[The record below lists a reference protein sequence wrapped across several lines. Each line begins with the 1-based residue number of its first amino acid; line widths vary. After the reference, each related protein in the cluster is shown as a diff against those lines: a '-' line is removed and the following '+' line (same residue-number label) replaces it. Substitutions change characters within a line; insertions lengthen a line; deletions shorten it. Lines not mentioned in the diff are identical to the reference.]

1 MKIDNNHERMERD
14 SSDNTD
20 LDLQI
25 AEVLEL
31 TVDQVEE
38 IPLETVELLREF
50 LWRLPSEPMRKEM
63 MDNITKNTTYGG
75 EK

>member
-63 MDNITKNTTYGG
+63 MDNITKKTTYGG

>member
-1 MKIDNNHERMERD
+1 MNEDAERMERD

-31 TVDQVEE
+31 TVDQVDQIE
-38 IPLETVELLREF
+38 LKTVELLREL
-50 LWRLPSEPMRKEM
+50 LWRLP
-63 MDNITKNTTYGG
+63 
-75 EK
+75 